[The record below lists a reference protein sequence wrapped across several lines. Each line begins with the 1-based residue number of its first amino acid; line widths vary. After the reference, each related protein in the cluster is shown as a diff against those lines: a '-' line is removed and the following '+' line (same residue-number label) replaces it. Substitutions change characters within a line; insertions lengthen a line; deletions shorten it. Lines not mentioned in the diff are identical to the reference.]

1 MTHILERKAKIT
13 KVGNVTASED
23 STYDTVAGLW
33 RNKDQGIAAY
43 DPGNDRVS
51 KKMDVETGED
61 LKGQ

>member
-1 MTHILERKAKIT
+1 MTHILERKAKVT
-13 KVGNVTASED
+13 KIKLVTASDD

-33 RNKDQGIAAY
+33 RNTDQSIAAY
-43 DPGNDRVS
+43 DPGNDKVS